1 MNKTSRAL
9 AMGAL
14 SLAALLTA
22 TGARAQAED
31 WQHVATACTP
41 QTANALGMA
50 QFNVAG
56 GFIRANNPNA
66 GTLHYT
72 CNVLDS
78 YATFVPVWNWLTLQ
92 YRDTVGG
99 RVQATL
105 YSKNK
110 VTGATV
116 AMANVVGPAAGGVN
130 NVSVALPALNFAV
143 NGYFVVLSIASS
155 ANNPPQ
161 AHMVQLQQ

>member
-1 MNKTSRAL
+1 MSKITRAL
-9 AMGAL
+9 AL
-14 SLAALLTA
+14 SAFTMTAVFTA
-22 TGARAQAED
+22 TAARAQAED

-41 QTANALGMA
+41 STLNALRWA
-50 QFNVAG
+50 QFNTGAG
-56 GFIRANNPNA
+56 YIRANNPDA

-78 YATFVPVWNWLTLQ
+78 YATIVPVWNWLTLQ

-110 VTGATV
+110 VTGATAVV
-116 AMANVVGPAAGGVN
+116 ANAIGPAAAGVN
-130 NVSVALPALNFAV
+130 NVSVALPGLNFAAT
-143 NGYFVVLSIASS
+143 GYYVVLSIASS

-161 AHMVQLQQ
+161 VHMVQLEQ